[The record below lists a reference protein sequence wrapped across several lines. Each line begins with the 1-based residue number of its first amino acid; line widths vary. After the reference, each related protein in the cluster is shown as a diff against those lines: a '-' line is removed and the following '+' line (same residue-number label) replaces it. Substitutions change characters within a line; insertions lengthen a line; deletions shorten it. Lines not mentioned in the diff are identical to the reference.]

1 MPRAKTAKRIR
12 HILCPTDLS
21 SKSQQTVGFA
31 ARLAETLGA
40 RLTAAHCATAAW
52 FAIENRL
59 SPEAAALIR
68 ERMTEPIL
76 KCADHDG
83 RALNWQATLI
93 ENSFDAA
100 TDIINLARETD
111 VDLIVMKARPGM
123 LSAFRFGSIVERV
136 VSAVNCP
143 VLLLPSRF
151 LMEISTK
158 AGDPTFRRI
167 LFDYDFSQ
175 ATDSLFQ
182 IAMEMTRGFEAD
194 LHLLSVLQPPGKMPM
209 EMSGSETGLRIIQA
223 ATKEKLSRILERGGK
238 TNSYISTTVEW
249 GDHAGTVLKY
259 AENNQIDLICTT
271 LSPPYFYFEKLY
283 CAYLG
288 QILKSAKCPIL
299 VKQAM

>member
-1 MPRAKTAKRIR
+1 MSGAQSTAKIQ

-21 SKSQQTVGFA
+21 QKSQKTLGFS

-40 RLTAAHCATAAW
+40 RLTAVHCASAAW
-52 FAIENRL
+52 FSTEIRL
-59 SPEAAALIR
+59 SPNEAASIR
-68 ERMTEPIL
+68 ESMTAPIL
-76 KCADHDG
+76 EYTG
-83 RALNWQATLI
+83 RQESTLRWQATVI

-111 VDLIVMKARPGM
+111 VDLIIMKARPGM

-151 LMEISTK
+151 LLDRERHFSE
-158 AGDPTFRRI
+158 PPFRRI

-175 ATDSLFQ
+175 ATDSLFRT
-182 IAMEMTRGFEAD
+182 AMELTRGFEAE
-194 LHLLSVLQPPGKMPM
+194 LHLLSVLQPPRKASM
-209 EMSGSETGLRIIQA
+209 EMSQSEIGLRIVQA
-223 ATKEKLSRILERGGK
+223 VTHEKLGRVMVNWVDPES
-238 TNSYISTTVEW
+238 SVSTSVEW
-249 GDHAGTVLKY
+249 GDHAETVLRY
-259 AENNQIDLICTT
+259 AEDGQIDLICTT

-299 VKQAM
+299 VKQAV